1 MLFTD
6 DALPETTVSKPV
18 SYRALARTYRSRHLG
33 ELVGQDVLVKTLT
46 NALETGRIHHAYLF
60 TGVRGVGKTST
71 ARIIAKAVNYVGAD
85 GLGQPTAG
93 PTDDCP
99 VCQAIHE
106 GRHPDVIEMDAAS
119 HTGVDDV
126 REIIE
131 SVRYAPTSAR
141 YKVYIIDEVHM
152 LSRQAFNALLKTLEE
167 PPPNTLFVFATTEVR
182 KIPVT
187 ILSRCQRFDL
197 KRIDIPTLS
206 THYQKI
212 CALEN
217 VDITPEALQLIAR
230 AAEGSARDGLSL
242 LDQAMA
248 QNGGQQITAEHVQN
262 MLGMGD
268 VASLVALLDQ
278 ALQGNAE
285 AVLQSL
291 QTLYTQGVDPSL
303 ASAELLNLTHAAAKF
318 LVQKGG
324 DIQHDLPPTAF
335 AALLA
340 LTAQVPLPVW
350 SRTWQMLLKG
360 HAEILNAPHP
370 QAALEM
376 VLLRLCFSADLP
388 PLHELLANLPA
399 DNTIAAPRAPSTNT
413 APRTPQGNGS
423 NLAYAVSTD
432 AVAAPHVSEVP
443 VALKIIEPQTYTL
456 PHLIDLCKTAGEPM
470 VAADLL
476 YNCRVLKLQPQRL
489 DVILTAGASKDF
501 VQKLRATLSQQT
513 GQNWLVSVSAPQPG
527 QPLPP
532 TWAESQKAQKQEK
545 ISALETHPTIATWR
559 SKLPKFTITDLTEIK
574 T

>member
-1 MLFTD
+1 ML
-6 DALPETTVSKPV
+6 LPEETPVVKAV

-46 NALETGRIHHAYLF
+46 NALQTGRIHHAYLF

-131 SVRYAPTSAR
+131 SVRYAPVSAR

-167 PPPNTLFVFATTEVR
+167 PPPNTMFVFATTEVR
-182 KIPVT
+182 KVPVT

-197 KRIDIPTLS
+197 KRIDAPTLAV
-206 THYQKI
+206 HYQHI
-212 CALEN
+212 CNLEK
-217 VDITPEALQLIAR
+217 VEITPEALQLIAR

-248 QNGGQQITAEHVQN
+248 QNANALITAEQVQN
-262 MLGMGD
+262 MLGLGD
-268 VASLVALLDQ
+268 VASLVALLEHTLKGDAQ
-278 ALQGNAE
+278 

-291 QTLYTQGVDPSL
+291 QTLYVQGVDPTL
-303 ASAELLNLTHAAAKF
+303 TSAELLNLTHAAAKF
-318 LVQKGG
+318 LVQKDG
-324 DIQHDLPPTAF
+324 DIQHDLPPAAF
-335 AALLA
+335 QALLA
-340 LTAQVPLPVW
+340 MAGTVPLPIW
-350 SRTWQMLLKG
+350 ARTWQMLLKG
-360 HAEILNAPHP
+360 HAEILAAPHP

-388 PLHELLANLPA
+388 PLHELLNNLDQQPSSPVA
-399 DNTIAAPRAPSTNT
+399 VPLATPRPTSA
-413 APRTPQGNGS
+413 G
-423 NLAYAVSTD
+423 NLAHAISVD
-432 AVAAPHVSEVP
+432 AVAIAATDHAP
-443 VALKIIEPQTYTL
+443 VALAKDYTL
-456 PHLIDLCKTAGEPM
+456 PDLMALCRAAGEPLL
-470 VAADLL
+470 AADLAH
-476 YNCRVLKLQPQRL
+476 NCHVLKLQQGRL
-489 DVILTAGASKDF
+489 DVVLAAGAGKDF
-501 VQKLRATLSQQT
+501 VQKLRATLTEQT
-513 GQNWLVSVSAPQPG
+513 GQNWLVGVSAPQLG
-527 QPLPP
+527 AALPP
-532 TWAESQKAQKQEK
+532 TLAELEKQQKLQK
-545 ISALETHPTIATWR
+545 IAALEAHPTIQAWR
-559 SKLPKFTITDLTEIK
+559 QKLPSFTITNLTE
-574 T
+574 TTP